1 LTWLA
6 PILVF
11 GLVIFVHELGHFLA
25 AKAVGV
31 YAPRFSIGF
40 GRALW
45 KRRWGET
52 EYQVA
57 LIPLGGYVRMA
68 SRDDAAMAS
77 IEGGAEE
84 SGDGARPGD
93 PGYDPNAMIP
103 FGPKPV
109 PPHRWFESKSLVAR
123 LFIMI
128 AGVTMNVLLALVV
141 AIGLVAT
148 LGRTVV
154 DTRTVGRVRPVSSA
168 PTLTRDIVAGDT
180 IVSIDGRPV
189 HTWNEVSEAIAE
201 GADRVVRV
209 RTQRAEVIVPVRD
222 GSGREREEL
231 LYALEPLI
239 PVVVDSVVAGRP
251 AARAGLAPGD
261 SIVAVAGQPV
271 RTFSDLIDRVGAAA
285 GREIE
290 LRFVRAGDERAVRV
304 RPESTTVTDPATG
317 TSSVQGRIGLAPR
330 PIFRYERLGAAE
342 AVVAGWDW
350 TWDKAASVTRVL
362 AGLATGRISVSQ
374 LRGPITITRAS
385 VQAARGGVAN
395 LLGLIALISIN
406 VAIFNLLPVPILDGG
421 QILLNV
427 AEAAKGSAFSPRT
440 REYILRAGLVAIAL
454 LLVIV
459 LFNDVVDLGKLFG

>member
-1 LTWLA
+1 MLSWLA

-45 KRRWGET
+45 RRRWGET
-52 EYQVA
+52 EYRVA

-77 IEGGAEE
+77 IEGGSEE
-84 SGDGARPGD
+84 GDGNRPGD
-93 PGYDPNAMIP
+93 ADYDPEAMVP

-109 PPHRWFESKSLVAR
+109 PPHRWFESKSLAAR

-128 AGVTMNVLLALVV
+128 AGVTMNILLALVV

-154 DTRTVGRVRPVSSA
+154 ETRTVGRVQPMASA
-168 PTLTRDIVAGDT
+168 PALTREIVPGDT
-180 IVSIDGRPV
+180 IVAVDGRAV
-189 HTWNEVSEAIAE
+189 RTWNEITERIAGGTE
-201 GADRVVRV
+201 REVRI
-209 RTQRAEVIVPVRD
+209 RTQRGEVVVPVAD
-222 GSGREREEL
+222 PSGREREEL
-231 LYALEPLI
+231 LYALEPLV
-239 PVVVDSVVAGRP
+239 PVVVDSIVRGRP

-261 SIVAVAGQPV
+261 SIVAVAGAPV
-271 RTFSDLIDRVGAAA
+271 RTFSELVERVGAAA

-290 LRFVRAGDERAVRV
+290 LRFVRAGAEQSVVV
-304 RPESTTVTDPATG
+304 RPESTTVTDPETG

-330 PIFRYERLGAAE
+330 PIVRRERLGPGE

-350 TWDKAASVTRVL
+350 TWDKAAQVTRVL
-362 AGLATGRISVSQ
+362 GGLVTGKIGVSQ

-385 VQAARGGVAN
+385 VQAARGGVAT

-427 AEAAKGSAFSPRT
+427 AESVKGSAFSPRT